1 MRGGRR
7 LCGAAG
13 RGRKITKCGRRKEG
27 MYYIRVVSNASFSGM
42 VPISKHY
49 FVSAGEDFCGNCK
62 RASLSVFGLIFS
74 ILTVLARTV
83 GAGRAHYLSGAPVL
97 VLSYVTLRLKQE
109 VVVVTGSISRKL
121 IPHTVDEA
129 HFRES
134 NRWQPPLD
142 DVFCN
147 TPFLRT
153 PSKDRFRPP
162 AVVPVGCILWT
173 RCLKRTGAGR
183 AVRKEVPSGSWLFIS
198 SLPLCHVAQRALQ
211 DDVPQRR

>member
-1 MRGGRR
+1 MHHSLTWFQFQNIIFCLG
-7 LCGAAG
+7 
-13 RGRKITKCGRRKEG
+13 
-27 MYYIRVVSNASFSGM
+27 
-42 VPISKHY
+42 
-49 FVSAGEDFCGNCK
+49 GEDFHL
-62 RASLSVFGLIFS
+62 RTSLSVFGLIFS

-109 VVVVTGSISRKL
+109 VVVVSISRNL
-121 IPHTVDEA
+121 NPHTVDEA

-147 TPFLRT
+147 APFLRT
-153 PSKDRFRPP
+153 PSKDPFRPP

-183 AVRKEVPSGSWLFIS
+183 AVRKEVPSGSWLFIT